1 MWFLWQLYWLVFMK
15 KLFLLLSDQLETDGS
30 ENIDSFSGGVRAAH
44 RTADLL
50 VTNKEH

>member
-1 MWFLWQLYWLVFMK
+1 MK
-15 KLFLLLSDQLETDGS
+15 KLFLLLSDQLETELETDGS
-30 ENIDSFSGGVRAAH
+30 ENIDSFSGGVWAAH